1 MTESELHQQ
10 RAQLWRLDS
19 NPIRTIED
27 ARTFI
32 ESAGFCLMYPV
43 RALPL
48 VPTFVGAYIG
58 SADGLPDT
66 KHAFA
71 DPRAQDAT
79 ELMVRLLR
87 ERSAFEIRLLPDTNL
102 IVSAQLFPFFYALLS
117 DRNPKAVPKT
127 KAQGAEVSYLAG
139 QVFAAIQEHGP
150 ATKNQLRELM
160 GGESSDAALDR
171 ALGELWSILKII
183 RVSYTSSEGAAWD
196 VLYRWAPEAVKEG
209 LTISAPEA
217 ISALLSKYLEAV
229 VAAAQEEIEQFF
241 SYLVPRSKVREAIN
255 ALLAARELGFLVV
268 GTRTLIQMA
277 PVVESSHDRKRVH
290 G

>member
-1 MTESELHQQ
+1 MTESELQQQ
-10 RAQLWRLDS
+10 RAQLWRLDG

-27 ARTFI
+27 ARSFI
-32 ESAGFCLMYPV
+32 EAEGFCLMFPV

-71 DPRAQDAT
+71 DPRAQEAT
-79 ELMVRLLR
+79 DLMVRLLR

-117 DRNPKAVPKT
+117 DRNPKAPPKT
-127 KAQGAEVSYLAG
+127 KAQGAQVSYLAG

-150 ATKNQLRELM
+150 ATKNQLRELL

-196 VLYRWAPEAVKEG
+196 VLYRWAPDAVKEG

-229 VAAAQEEIEQFF
+229 IAATQEEIEQFF
-241 SYLVPRSKVREAIN
+241 SYLVPRSKIRETIN
-255 ALLAARELGFLVV
+255 ALLAARELSFVVV

-277 PVVESSHDRKRVH
+277 PVV
-290 G
+290 

>member
-127 KAQGAEVSYLAG
+127 KAQGAEVSYLAS

-196 VLYRWAPEAVKEG
+196 VLYRWAPEVVKEG

-255 ALLAARELGFLVV
+255 ALLAARELGFVVV

>member
-1 MTESELHQQ
+1 MTESELQQQ
-10 RAQLWRLDS
+10 RAQLWRLDG

-27 ARTFI
+27 ARSFI
-32 ESAGFCLMYPV
+32 EAAGFCLMFPV

-71 DPRAQDAT
+71 DPRAQEAT
-79 ELMVRLLR
+79 DLMVRLLR

-117 DRNPKAVPKT
+117 DRNPKAPPKT
-127 KAQGAEVSYLAG
+127 KAQGAQVSYLAD

-150 ATKNQLRELM
+150 ATKNQLRELL

-196 VLYRWAPEAVKEG
+196 VLYRWAPDAVKEG

-229 VAAAQEEIEQFF
+229 IAATQEEIEQFF
-241 SYLVPRSKVREAIN
+241 SYLVPRSKIREAIN
-255 ALLAARELGFLVV
+255 ALLAARELSFVVV

-277 PVVESSHDRKRVH
+277 PVVEPSHDRKRVH

>member
-1 MTESELHQQ
+1 MTESELQQQ
-10 RAQLWRLDS
+10 RAQLWRLDG

-27 ARTFI
+27 ARSFI

-58 SADGLPDT
+58 SANGLPDT

-71 DPRAQDAT
+71 DPRAQEAT
-79 ELMVRLLR
+79 DLMVRLLR
-87 ERSAFEIRLLPDTNL
+87 ERSAFEVRLLPDTNL

-117 DRNPKAVPKT
+117 DRNPKAPPTT
-127 KAQGAEVSYLAG
+127 KAQGAQVSYLAA
-139 QVFAAIQEHGP
+139 QVFAAIQAHGP
-150 ATKNQLRELM
+150 ATKNQLRELL

-196 VLYRWAPEAVKEG
+196 VLYRWATEAVKEG
-209 LTISAPEA
+209 LGISAPEA

-229 VAAAQEEIEQFF
+229 VAATQEEIEQFF

-255 ALLAARELGFLVV
+255 ALLAARELSFVVV

-277 PVVESSHDRKRVH
+277 PVVESSHDRRRVH